1 MPEASRLVVVD
12 EWSGKYQINEVY
24 RDPAM
29 KLVKQFRDL
38 QYVPVE
44 AILFVDNIDGS
55 GKNKDKVKYA
65 EIRKIPEKWQ
75 DLIKQMTG
83 RTFCYMLEF
92 YKKNMED
99 MTWSQ
104 VLMVLYRELRKIG
117 PDGDFR
123 AYAIEEWPE
132 IFYSVGYDWH
142 GKNRIIT
149 NILEAGG
156 EWENMRQPRLFE
168 PVDSTI
174 RRVK

>member
-1 MPEASRLVVVD
+1 MPEESRLVVID
-12 EWSGKYQINEVY
+12 EWSGKYMINEVY
-24 RDPAM
+24 RDPAK
-29 KLVKQFRDL
+29 KLVKSFQDL

-44 AILFVDNIDGS
+44 AILFVDNIDGN
-55 GKNKDKVKYA
+55 GKNKDKVKFA

-117 PDGDFR
+117 PDGEFR

-132 IFYSVGYDWH
+132 VFYSIGEDWH

-168 PVDSTI
+168 PVESTI